1 MRDSLKYSMLVLLC
15 LIVCEA
21 NSIAEESN
29 ADPAGWQWL
38 QSGLTFR
45 PTVASVFEPRVGF
58 IFYGDRNN
66 IRLDIG
72 SGIDI
77 LSRRYRTGTISIG
90 AEFFT
95 FTLLE
100 SWENMH
106 FPVIASDYFFGINV
120 SYSQPV
126 DNGIFS
132 GRFRFTHISSHFVDG
147 HYDADAG
154 EWRDGRDPI
163 IYSREFFGLLVAYQ
177 RNGSL
182 IDRWYGGIQ
191 YMINLIP
198 DWIGKFEFRGGY
210 EVFLPSNWNYI
221 TPYAAIDLQLVDI
234 NGWNINHSFQTG
246 VKLGHRFGRGIDLFI
261 AYYNGY
267 NVHGE
272 LFDEKIDYWGFG
284 CNVHL

>member
-1 MRDSLKYSMLVLLC
+1 MRDSLKYSTFI
-15 LIVCEA
+15 LICSLFCE
-21 NSIAEESN
+21 IN
-29 ADPAGWQWL
+29 AFADEPKSDHEGWRWL

-45 PTVASVFEPRVGF
+45 PAAASVFEPRVGF
-58 IFYGDRNN
+58 IFYGGQNA

-100 SWENMH
+100 RWDTMH
-106 FPVIASDYFFGINV
+106 FPVIASDYFFGINI
-120 SYSQPV
+120 SYSRPV
-126 DNGIFS
+126 DNAILS
-132 GRFRFTHISSHFVDG
+132 GRFRFSHISSHFVDG
-147 HYDADAG
+147 HYDAIAG

-163 IYSREFFGLLVAYQ
+163 IYSREFFELLVSYQ

-182 IDRWYGGIQ
+182 INRWYGGIQ

-198 DWIGKFEFRGGY
+198 DWIGTVEFRSGY
-210 EVFLPSNWNYI
+210 EVFFPTNLNYV
-221 TPYAAIDLQLVDI
+221 TPYAAIDMKLVDI
-234 NGWNINHSFQTG
+234 KGWNLNNSIQAG

-261 AYYNGY
+261 SYYNGF